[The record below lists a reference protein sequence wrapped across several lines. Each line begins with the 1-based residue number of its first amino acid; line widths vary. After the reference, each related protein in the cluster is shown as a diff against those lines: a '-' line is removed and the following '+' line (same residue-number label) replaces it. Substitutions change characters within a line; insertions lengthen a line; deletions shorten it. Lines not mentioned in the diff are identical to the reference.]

1 MSFTFVDLFAGIGG
15 FHAALGAMGGKC
27 VYASE
32 WDKDAARVYERN
44 WNLKPEGDIT
54 QAANDDV
61 MEVPPHD
68 VLVGGFP
75 CQPFSKSGK
84 QLGMEET
91 RGTLFWNIARI
102 IEIRKPTLVLLENV
116 RNLAGPRHT
125 HEWEVIM
132 DTLRKLGYRVSSQP
146 MVVSPHLIRPDF
158 GGRPQVRDR
167 VFIAATKIPTK
178 QLKTTLR
185 EIEPPSLESVTHG
198 WNPQKWN
205 LQKDLPLEKSLSKKD
220 KDKVNLSKTEI
231 QWITAWDEF
240 VCLMKERLK
249 GKPLP
254 GFPIWADDWV
264 HEKDLVI
271 PEGTPK
277 WKSDFLEKNSAF
289 YTTHKSA
296 LDKWLNKWNRL
307 QDFPPSRRMFEWQAQ
322 DTENLWGTI
331 MHFRPSGIRAK
342 KPTYVPALVAITQ
355 TSIVGKLKRRLTVR
369 EAARIQGFPDWFD
382 FIDQP
387 DRQSYKQLGNAVNIG
402 AVFNVIRA
410 QVIRDIDLLG
420 EQSGLT
426 RAILGAPSNPDIV
439 LSDHAYY
446 HSYLPNDKPVN
457 LEEFGQLKLVL

>member
-32 WDKDAARVYERN
+32 WDKDAARIYERN
-44 WNLKPEGDIT
+44 WNLRPEGDIT
-54 QAANDDV
+54 IAANDDV
-61 MEVPPHD
+61 MDVPEHD

-91 RGTLFWNIARI
+91 RGTLFWNIAKI
-102 IEIRKPTLVLLENV
+102 IEVRKPVLVLLENV

-125 HEWEVIM
+125 HEWAVIM
-132 DTLRKLGYRVSSQP
+132 DTLRKLGYRVSSKP
-146 MVVSPHLIRPDF
+146 MVVSPHLIRPEF

-167 VFIAATKIPTK
+167 VFIAATRIPDK
-178 QLKTTLR
+178 KLKNSVR
-185 EIEPPSLESVTHG
+185 EIDIPSLESVTHG

-205 LQKDLPLEKSLSKKD
+205 LSRDLPLENSLRKEEKS
-220 KDKVNLSKTEI
+220 KVKLTETEVK
-231 QWITAWDEF
+231 WISAWNEF
-240 VCLMKERLK
+240 VTLMRTELGNKS
-249 GKPLP
+249 LP
-254 GFPIWADDWV
+254 GFPIWADHWV
-264 HEKDLVI
+264 HSSKLVI

-277 WKSDFLEKNSAF
+277 WKSDFLKKNSDF
-289 YTTHKSA
+289 YSEHRRV
-296 LDKWLNKWNRL
+296 LDVWLKKWNQL
-307 QDFPPSRRMFEWQAQ
+307 EDFPPSRRMFEWQAQ
-322 DTENLWGTI
+322 ESKELWDTI

-369 EAARIQGFPDWFD
+369 EAARLQGFPDWFD
-382 FIDQP
+382 FVDQP

-402 AVFNVIRA
+402 AVFNVLRA

-420 EQSGLT
+420 EHSKIT
-426 RAILGAPSNPDIV
+426 KAILGAPSNPDIV
-439 LSDHAYY
+439 LSDYAYY
-446 HSYLPNDKPVN
+446 HSYVPNDKPIEI
-457 LEEFGQLKLVL
+457 EEFGQLKLVL